1 MVAIPHAPSNI
12 LFSLPV
18 NRIGISALMR
28 QRETAGIAQ
37 LAAPL
42 TFDDLRNPQYR
53 IAVIKDSR
61 AHLIA
66 NTRLNRPDS
75 ALVIC
80 DTIDEGID
88 RVLLKG
94 VPRPAHIFICNSM
107 VTFYQSREHSGD
119 LLPLFDDRATMIDIC
134 DNSFAIRPDWP
145 EALPRI
151 NQALAFIMSSGG
163 FAKRAEELSQR
174 YAPGLFGVEID
185 PPPNLSVANFG

>member
-1 MVAIPHAPSNI
+1 
-12 LFSLPV
+12 
-18 NRIGISALMR
+18 MR
-28 QRETAGIAQ
+28 QRETAGLAQ
-37 LAAPL
+37 LAVPT
-42 TFDDLRNPQYR
+42 TFEDLRDPQYR
-53 IAVIKDSR
+53 IAVIKNSR

-66 NTRLNRPDS
+66 NTRLNRADS
-75 ALVIC
+75 ALIIC

-88 RVLLKG
+88 RILLKG

-107 VTFYQSREHSGD
+107 VTSYQSREHAGE

-163 FAKRAEELSQR
+163 FAKRSEELSR
-174 YAPGLFGVEID
+174 KYSSGLFGVEME
-185 PPPNLSVANFG
+185 PPLHLGAVNFG